1 MDLVSKTLFLCLAF
15 ALTRAGPLQDSAA
28 GDGKP
33 PKCSDVKLGA
43 ITTDD
48 AGTTYIFADITERH
62 CEHLKKRVEARGGL
76 MGAYLPQCDDN
87 GQYLPDQRH
96 GSTGYHWC
104 ADSKG
109 QKIPGT
115 DTPPGVPNVN
125 CSKPDEPQRL
135 CQRHKDELKGID
147 TSVGVFVPE
156 CDENGDYQPKQCHA
170 STGECRCV
178 DKRGIQISG
187 TETRAGSPPP
197 DCSKADKPKGST
209 TKCQKHRDS
218 KKTTTTGGQPIAGVF
233 VPQCGENG
241 EYLQKQ
247 CHGSTGHC
255 WCVDSAG
262 LEIPGTKTPP
272 GTPSVD
278 CSKAAERHCE
288 HHKTRVEATGTLI
301 GGFLPKCDENGK
313 YQPQQCHASTGHCW
327 CVNKKGTEKP
337 GTRTAP
343 GTPPVDCSTTDGPQ
357 RHCERHRNSIQA
369 KGVLIGAFLPQCDE
383 NGHYQPQQCHGS
395 TGHCWCVDKMGQ
407 ERPGTRT
414 PPGTQ
419 SVDCVKASRVY
430 MRLDTIPD
438 GLHSLPITRAW
449 QEVGDR
455 VEAVFSYSDKM
466 YLIEGGRIYTYLVGS
481 NITRIGDFP
490 KYLHEMGIEGPV
502 DAAFVCPDEHIVHI
516 IQGNRMKD
524 VDLSAT
530 EWAVIREFP
539 LPLSDIDAGLCGP
552 DGIKLFKGSEYY
564 HYESPMILAMGRIV
578 PEPKKITSA
587 LLGCED

>member
-197 DCSKADKPKGST
+197 
-209 TKCQKHRDS
+209 
-218 KKTTTTGGQPIAGVF
+218 
-233 VPQCGENG
+233 
-241 EYLQKQ
+241 
-247 CHGSTGHC
+247 
-255 WCVDSAG
+255 
-262 LEIPGTKTPP
+262 
-272 GTPSVD
+272 D